1 MKKFFQKVI
10 LFCIVLSSVLLLA
23 SCSLFKNSST
33 TSSTNS
39 SSTTISKSSSK
50 NSTKQSSSQTESSSS
65 QTESSST
72 EQSQE
77 QSNAGQAIEE
87 NSSSESSSS
96 NQVSQ
101 PESDNSNSVG
111 SQSESVQQNTGMDI
125 NELANGDFSSI
136 SGTWQNDYGD
146 TIVFNSNG
154 VTSKKYSALTDMTIN
169 NNYINASLT
178 YAAGGGI
185 AIWFYPKGV
194 ATTALGQTY
203 GQDSLVIAHSIDK
216 ELHPYYKVSNNT
228 VDTSSADTSQTDSA
242 VISDSETSVYVG
254 TYTFSKR
261 VPVKAEPKTSATTE
275 FYFNSGDSIN
285 LAQKL
290 VADGHTWITYTSYSG
305 VKRYA
310 MID

>member
-33 TSSTNS
+33 NS
-39 SSTTISKSSSK
+39 SSTTIRKSSTK
-50 NSTKQSSSQTESSSS
+50 NSTKQSPSQTESSSS

-72 EQSQE
+72 EQNQE
-77 QSNAGQAIEE
+77 QPNTGQTVEE
-87 NSSSESSSS
+87 NSPSESSSS

-154 VTSKKYSALTDMTIN
+154 VTSRKYSALTDVTIN

-254 TYTFSKR
+254 TYTFLKR

>member
-1 MKKFFQKVI
+1 M
-10 LFCIVLSSVLLLA
+10 LSSVLLLA

-33 TSSTNS
+33 NS
-39 SSTTISKSSSK
+39 SSTTIRKSGTK
-50 NSTKQSSSQTESSSS
+50 NSTKQSPSQTESSSS

-72 EQSQE
+72 EQNQE
-77 QSNAGQAIEE
+77 QPNTGQTVEE
-87 NSSSESSSS
+87 NSPSESSSS

-154 VTSKKYSALTDMTIN
+154 VTSRKYSALTDMTIN

-178 YAAGGGI
+178 YAAGGSI

-254 TYTFSKR
+254 TYTFLKR